1 MRHLQSDMPKRF
13 LPYLLALL
21 PLASVHAQQTQI
33 QYLSGTDKDHT
44 VKWKFHCSAGRKA
57 GKWTTI
63 PVPSNWELQ
72 GFGKYNYGH
81 AKDTAR
87 GKEVGQY
94 KYEFKVP
101 KTWDGKTVNIVFDG
115 AMTDTEVKINGQSAG
130 PIHQGSYYRFKYD
143 ITKLLK
149 PGKTNLLEATVA
161 KHSANESVNDAER
174 RGDFWLFG
182 GIFRPVFLEA
192 LPATH
197 ISRVA
202 VDAKADGSLRADVY
216 TQGSGA
222 DEVVGQLYTLD
233 GQKAGAEFRAAVAA
247 GATTRLQTSLSQ
259 ARLWT
264 PETPNLYR
272 VAFTLRKG
280 GQPVHSVDKR
290 IGFRTM
296 EVRERDGMYLN
307 GVKVKFKGV
316 NRHSF
321 WPSSGRVTSKA
332 LSILDVNLMRE
343 MNMNSVRMA
352 HYPPDDHFLAA
363 CDSLGLMVLDEIAGW
378 HGNYDTP
385 TGTKLTEEMV
395 RKDENHPSIVVWVN
409 GNEGG
414 HNFDLDPVLD
424 RMDLQK
430 RPVIHAWQVFR
441 GTDTQHYINY
451 DYGNGTHLQGHNV
464 VFPTEFLHGLY
475 DGGHGAGLEDYWE
488 QMWAHPRSAGGFLWD
503 FSDAGVVRT
512 DKGGILDTDGNHGAD
527 GILGP
532 YREKEGSFFTIK
544 EVWSPVFFERREI
557 TPAFDGTFRVQNRF
571 HFTDLNQCKFTW
583 KLAQLPGPGAKAASL
598 ATQTGTLTAPSIAP
612 GGTYGTL
619 RFEMPSKWQGFDV
632 LYITAQYPDG
642 REIYTWS
649 WPIARPSAVAQQL
662 VRLEAPGAAK
672 LTETDSLYSVAAN
685 GVELTFSR
693 RSGLLRQVRNAKG
706 LIPLSNG
713 PVLAEGE
720 TAFEGLSQR
729 QDGSNVVI
737 EAKFGKQSRYQSL
750 QWTVYP
756 SGWVKLTAKYFPKDY
771 DFQLAGLSFNYP
783 EKEVKGIQWRGD
795 GPYRV
800 WKDRLKGT
808 NLGVWTKAYNNTST
822 GEMEGTRGPEYPEFK
837 GYYSNF
843 YWLTLQTTGQPLTI
857 VCDQEDVYL
866 RLFTP
871 RFSATPY
878 NTAPAFPGGQL
889 SFMHGISA
897 IGTKSQ
903 KAENMGPMGK
913 TNMYYDYGKDPS
925 YAKEMTLY
933 FDFSGQQAPEKSV
946 GQR

>member
-1 MRHLQSDMPKRF
+1 MPKLLLF
-13 LPYLLALL
+13 LLALL
-21 PLASVHAQQTQI
+21 PLSLRAQTTETQF
-33 QYLSGTDKDHT
+33 LSGTGKDNT
-44 VKWKFHCSAGRKA
+44 VKWQFYCTAGQNS

-72 GFGKYNYGH
+72 GFGKYNYGF
-81 AKDTAR
+81 AKDSAR
-87 GKEVGQY
+87 GKEKGLY
-94 KYEFKVP
+94 KYKFKVP
-101 KTWDGKTVNIVFDG
+101 KSWEGKTVNIVFDG

-149 PGKTNLLEATVA
+149 FGKTNLLEATVA
-161 KHSANESVNDAER
+161 KHSANQSVNNAER
-174 RGDFWLFG
+174 DGDFWLFG

-192 LPATH
+192 LPTTH

-202 VDAKADGSLRADVY
+202 VDAKADGSLKADVY
-216 TQGSGA
+216 TQGTAA
-222 DEVVGQLYTLD
+222 DEVVGQLYTLA
-233 GQKAGAEFRAAVAA
+233 GQKVGSEFRSAVTS
-247 GATTRLQTSLSQ
+247 GNSATHLQTSLPSPQ
-259 ARLWT
+259 LWT

-272 VAFTLRKG
+272 VAFTLRQG
-280 GQPVHSVDKR
+280 GKPVHTVDKR
-290 IGFRTM
+290 IGFRTV
-296 EVRERDGMYLN
+296 ELREREGLYVN
-307 GVKVKFKGV
+307 GTKIKFKGV
-316 NRHSF
+316 CRHSF
-321 WPSSGRVTSKA
+321 WPTSGRTTSKA
-332 LSILDVNLMRE
+332 LSIADVSMMKD
-343 MNMNSVRMA
+343 MNMNAVRMS

-363 CDSLGLMVLDEIAGW
+363 CDSLGLFVLDEVAGW
-378 HGNYDTP
+378 HQAYDTP

-451 DYGNGTHLQGHNV
+451 DYGNGTHLHGHNI

-488 QMWAHPRSAGGFLWD
+488 QMWREPLSAGGFLWD
-503 FSDAGVVRT
+503 FADAAVVRT
-512 DKGGILDTDGNHGAD
+512 DKGGILDTDGDHGPD

-532 YREKEGSFFTIK
+532 YHEKEGSYYTIK

-557 TPAFDGTFRVQNRF
+557 TPAFDGTFRIQNRF
-571 HFTDLNQCKFTW
+571 HYTNLNQCTFTW
-583 KLAQLPGPGAKAASL
+583 KLAKLPTPGSKAAPV
-598 ATQTGTLTAPSIAP
+598 TKTGTVAAPSIAP
-612 GGTYGTL
+612 TEFGPL
-619 RFEMPSKWQGFDV
+619 KLALPADWQQHDV
-632 LYITAQYPDG
+632 LYITATDPTG

-649 WPIARPSAVAQQL
+649 WPITRPAQVAQRFVTMQ
-662 VRLEAPGAAK
+662 GASAA
-672 LTETDSLYSVAAN
+672 TVSESDSLYTVAAN
-685 GVELTFSR
+685 GVTLTFSR
-693 RSGLLRQVRNAKG
+693 KTGLLRQVRNAKG
-706 LIPLSNG
+706 IIPLSHG

-729 QDGSNVVI
+729 QEGQNVVI
-737 EAKFGKQSRYQSL
+737 DATFGKASRYQSL

-756 SGWVKLTAKYFPKDY
+756 SGWVRMTAKYFPADY

-783 EKEVKGIQWRGD
+783 EKEVRGIQWRGD

-800 WKDRLKGT
+800 WKDRMKGT
-808 NLGVWTKAYNNTST
+808 NLGVWTKDYNDTST
-822 GEMEGTRGPEYPEFK
+822 GEPDGTKPPVYPEFK

-871 RFSATPY
+871 RFGAKPY
-878 NTAPAFPGGQL
+878 NTAPPFPSGNL
-889 SFMHGISA
+889 SFMHGIPP

-903 KAENMGPMGK
+903 KPENMGPMGRP
-913 TNMYYDYGKDPS
+913 NMYYDYSKDPS
-925 YAKEMTLY
+925 YAKELTLY
-933 FDFSGQQAPEKSV
+933 FDFSGK
-946 GQR
+946 

>member
-1 MRHLQSDMPKRF
+1 MPK
-13 LPYLLALL
+13 LLLALL
-21 PLASVHAQQTQI
+21 FCLAASGLRAQGTETMF
-33 QYLSGTDKDHT
+33 LSGTDKDHT
-44 VKWKFHCSAGRKA
+44 KKWKFYCTAGRNS

-63 PVPSNWELQ
+63 PVPSNWEVQ

-81 AKDTAR
+81 DKDTAR
-87 GKEVGQY
+87 GKEKGLY
-94 KYEFKVP
+94 KYQFKVP
-101 KTWDGKTVNIVFDG
+101 TNWKGKTVNIVFDG
-115 AMTDTEVKINGQSAG
+115 SMTDTEVKINGQSAG
-130 PIHQGSYYRFKYD
+130 TVHQGSYYRFKYD
-143 ITKLLK
+143 ITKLLQY
-149 PGKTNLLEATVA
+149 GKTNLLEATVS

-174 RGDFWLFG
+174 RGDFWVFG

-192 LPATH
+192 LPTTH
-197 ISRVA
+197 INRVA
-202 VDAKADGSLRADVY
+202 VDAKADGSFEADVY
-216 TQGSGA
+216 VNGTAA

-233 GQKAGAEFRAAVAA
+233 GQKAGGEFKAAVAGGSA
-247 GATTRLQTSLSQ
+247 ATHLQTTLASPK
-259 ARLWT
+259 LWT
-264 PETPNLYR
+264 SEAPNLYR

-280 GQPVHSVDKR
+280 GQPMHTLDKR
-290 IGFRTM
+290 VGFRTV
-296 EVRERDGMYLN
+296 ELREREGFYVN
-307 GVKVKFKGV
+307 GTKIKFKGV
-316 NRHSF
+316 CRHSF
-321 WPSSGRVTSKA
+321 WPTSGRTTSKA
-332 LSILDVNLMRE
+332 LSIMDVNLMKD
-343 MNMNSVRMA
+343 MNMNAVRMS

-363 CDSLGLMVLDEIAGW
+363 CDSLGLFVLDEVAGW

-395 RKDENHPSIVVWVN
+395 VKDETHPSIVVWVN

-414 HNFDLDPVLD
+414 HNFDFDPVLD
-424 RMDLQK
+424 RLDLQK

-451 DYGNGTHLQGHNV
+451 DYGNGTHLNGHNV

-475 DGGHGAGLEDYWE
+475 DGGHGAGLQDYWE
-488 QMWAHPRSAGGFLWD
+488 QMWAHPLSAGGFLWD

-532 YREKEGSFFTIK
+532 YREKEGSYFTIK

-557 TPAFDGTFRVQNRF
+557 TPAFDGSFRVQNRF
-571 HFTDLNQCKFTW
+571 HFTNLNQCKFTW
-583 KLAQLPGPGAKAASL
+583 KLTQLPGPGSKAAPV
-598 ATQTGTLTAPSIAP
+598 TKTGTVAAPSVTP

-619 RFEMPSKWQGFDV
+619 QLALPPDWQRHDV
-632 LYITAQYPDG
+632 LYITAQDPAG
-642 REIYTWS
+642 RKIYTWS
-649 WPIARPSAVAQQL
+649 WPIARPAAVAQQL
-662 VRLEAPGAAK
+662 IRTEGPSAAK
-672 LTETDSLYSVAAN
+672 LTETDSLYNVAAN

-693 RSGLLRQVRNAKG
+693 NSGLLRQVRNAKG
-706 LIPLSNG
+706 IIPLTNG

-729 QDGSNVVI
+729 QDGQNVVI
-737 EAKFGKQSRYQSL
+737 EAKFNKTSRYQSL

-756 SGWVKLTAKYFPKDY
+756 SGWVRMSAKYFPKDY
-771 DFQLAGLSFNYP
+771 DFALAGLSFSYP
-783 EKEVKGIQWRGD
+783 EKEVRGAQWRGD

-800 WKDRLKGT
+800 WKDRMKGT
-808 NLGVWTKAYNNTST
+808 TLGVWDKAYNNTST
-822 GEMEGTRGPEYPEFK
+822 GEPNGTRGPEYPEFK

-843 YWLTLQTTGQPLTI
+843 YWLTLQTTGQPFTI

-871 RFSATPY
+871 RFSVTPY
-878 NTAPAFPGGQL
+878 NTAPAFPSGSI
-889 SFMHGISA
+889 SFMHGITP

-913 TNMYYDYGKDPS
+913 TNMYYDYSKDPS
-925 YAKEMTLY
+925 YAKEITLY
-933 FDFSGQQAPEKSV
+933 FDFTTKQPQAATV

>member
-1 MRHLQSDMPKRF
+1 MPKR
-13 LPYLLALL
+13 LLLALLALL
-21 PLASVHAQQTQI
+21 PLPLSLHAQQTETQF
-33 QYLSGTDKDHT
+33 LSGTDKDHT
-44 VKWKFHCSAGRKA
+44 KKWKFYCTAGRNS

-81 AKDTAR
+81 DKDPDR
-87 GKEVGQY
+87 GKEKGLY

-101 KTWDGKTVNIVFDG
+101 KTWDGKTINLVFDG
-115 AMTDTEVKINGQSAG
+115 SMSDTEVKINGQSAG
-130 PIHQGSYYRFKYD
+130 PMHQGSYYRFKYD

-149 PGKTNLLEATVA
+149 PGKTNLLEATVS

-197 ISRVA
+197 INRVA
-202 VDAKADGSLRADVY
+202 VDAKADGSFKADVY
-216 TQGSGA
+216 TQGNAA

-247 GATTRLQTSLSQ
+247 GGAATRLQTTLSQ
-259 ARLWT
+259 AKLWT
-264 PETPNLYR
+264 PESPNLYR

-280 GQPVHSVDKR
+280 GQPVHTVDKR
-290 IGFRTM
+290 IGFRTV
-296 EVRERDGMYLN
+296 ELRERDGIYVN
-307 GVKVKFKGV
+307 GAKVKFKGV

-321 WPSSGRVTSKA
+321 WPTSGRTTSKA
-332 LSILDVNLMRE
+332 LSILDVNLMKD
-343 MNMNSVRMA
+343 MNMNAVRMS

-363 CDSLGLMVLDEIAGW
+363 CDSLGLMVLDEVAGW
-378 HGNYDTP
+378 HANYDTP

-395 RKDENHPSIVVWVN
+395 VKDETHPSIVVWVN

-532 YREKEGSFFTIK
+532 YREKEGSYFTIK

-557 TPAFDGTFRVQNRF
+557 TPAFDGSFRVQNRF
-571 HFTDLNQCKFTW
+571 HYTNLNQCKFTW
-583 KLAQLPGPGAKAASL
+583 KLAQLPGPGSKAAPV
-598 ATQTGTLTAPSIAP
+598 TKTGTVTAPSVTP
-612 GGTYGTL
+612 NGTYGTL
-619 RFEMPSKWQGFDV
+619 KLDLPTDWQQHDV
-632 LYITAQYPDG
+632 LYITAQDPAG

-649 WPIARPSAVAQQL
+649 WPIARPEAVAKQL
-662 VRLEAPGAAK
+662 IRVDGPSAAR
-672 LTETDSLYSVAAN
+672 LTETDSLYTVSAN
-685 GVELTFSR
+685 GVELTFGRKSGVL
-693 RSGLLRQVRNAKG
+693 RSVRNAKG
-706 LIPLSNG
+706 VIPLTNG

-720 TAFEGLSQR
+720 TMFEGLTQR
-729 QDGSNVVI
+729 QDGQNVVI
-737 EAKFGKQSRYQSL
+737 EAKFAKKSRYQSL

-756 SGWVKLTAKYFPKDY
+756 SGWVRMSAKYFPKDY
-771 DFQLAGLSFNYP
+771 DFALAGLSFTYP
-783 EKEVKGIQWRGD
+783 EKEVRGAQWRGD

-800 WKDRLKGT
+800 WKDRIKGT
-808 NLGVWTKAYNNTST
+808 NLGVWTKGYNDTST

-843 YWLTLQTTGQPLTI
+843 YWLTLQTTGQPFTV

-878 NTAPAFPGGQL
+878 NTAPAFPSGSI
-889 SFMHGISA
+889 SFMHGITP

-913 TNMYYDYGKDPS
+913 TNMYYDYSKDPS
-925 YAKEMTLY
+925 YAKEITLY
-933 FDFSGQQAPEKSV
+933 FDFTGQQATPAAV
-946 GQR
+946 GKR

>member
-1 MRHLQSDMPKRF
+1 MPHVFTGFK
-13 LPYLLALL
+13 LAALL
-21 PLASVHAQQTQI
+21 VLLSFTRGQAQSTEKLM
-33 QYLSGTDKDHT
+33 LSGTGNDKT
-44 VKWKFHCSAGRKA
+44 VKWQFYCTAGRNS

-81 AKDTAR
+81 EKDTAR
-87 GKEVGQY
+87 GKEKGLY
-94 KYEFKVP
+94 KYQFKVP
-101 KTWDGKTVNIVFDG
+101 AKWRGKAVNIVFDG
-115 AMTDTEVKINGQSAG
+115 SMSDTEVKINGQSAG
-130 PIHQGSYYRFKYD
+130 LIHQGSYYRFKYD
-143 ITKLLK
+143 ISKLLK
-149 PGKTNLLEATVA
+149 YGKTNLLEATVA

-192 LPATH
+192 LPAAH

-202 VDAKADGSLRADVY
+202 LDAKADGSFKADVY
-216 TQGSGA
+216 TGGTAA

-233 GQKAGAEFRAAVAA
+233 GQKVGGEFRSPITAGNAAM
-247 GATTRLQTSLSQ
+247 RLQTTL
-259 ARLWT
+259 ATPKLWT
-264 PETPNLYR
+264 AETPNRYR
-272 VAFTLRKG
+272 VAMTLRKG
-280 GQPVHSVDKR
+280 GQPVHTVNQR
-290 IGFRTM
+290 FGFRTV
-296 EVRERDGMYLN
+296 ELREREGFYVN
-307 GVKVKFKGV
+307 GTKIKFKGV

-321 WPSSGRVTSKA
+321 WPTSGRTTSKA
-332 LSILDVNLMRE
+332 LSIMDVNLMKD
-343 MNMNSVRMA
+343 MNMNAVRMS
-352 HYPPDDHFLAA
+352 HYPPDDHFLEA
-363 CDSLGLMVLDEIAGW
+363 CDSLGLFVLDEVAGW
-378 HGNYDTP
+378 HANYDTP

-395 RKDENHPSIVVWVN
+395 VKDETHPSIVVWVN

-424 RMDLQK
+424 RLDLQK
-430 RPVIHAWQVFR
+430 RPVVHAWQVFR
-441 GTDTQHYINY
+441 GTDTQHYINF

-475 DGGHGAGLEDYWE
+475 DGGHGAGLQDYWE
-488 QMWAHPRSAGGFLWD
+488 QMWAHPLSAGGFLWD

-512 DKGGILDTDGNHGAD
+512 DRKGQLDTDGNHGAD

-532 YREKEGSFFTIK
+532 YREKEGSYFTIK

-557 TPAFDGTFRVQNRF
+557 TPAFDGSFRVQNRF
-571 HFTDLNQCKFTW
+571 HYTSLSECKFTW
-583 KLAQLPGPGAKAASL
+583 KLAQLPAPGRKAVAV
-598 ATQTGTLTAPSIAP
+598 TKTGSIAAPAVAP

-619 RFEMPSKWQGFDV
+619 QLALPADWARHDV
-632 LYITAQYPDG
+632 LYITAQDPSG

-649 WPIARPSAVAQQL
+649 WPIARPAAVAQQL
-662 VRLEAPGAAK
+662 VRTEGPAPAR
-672 LTETDSLYSVAAN
+672 LTETDSLYTVAAN

-693 RSGLLRQVRNAKG
+693 KAGVLRQVRNAKG
-706 LIPLSNG
+706 LIPLTNG

-729 QDGSNVVI
+729 QEGQNVVI
-737 EAKFGKQSRYQSL
+737 DAKFGKKSSYQSL

-756 SGWVKLTAKYFPKDY
+756 SGWVRMTAKYFPRDY
-771 DFQLAGLSFNYP
+771 DFALAGLSFSYP
-783 EKEVKGIQWRGD
+783 EKEVKGAQWRGD

-800 WKDRLKGT
+800 WKDRMKGT
-808 NLGVWTKAYNNTST
+808 TLGVWDKAYNNTST
-822 GEMEGTRGPEYPEFK
+822 GEPDGTRGPEYPEFK

-843 YWLTLQTTGQPLTI
+843 YWLTLQTTGQPFTV

-878 NTAPAFPGGQL
+878 NTAPAFPSGSI
-889 SFMHGISA
+889 SFMHGITP

-913 TNMYYDYGKDPS
+913 TNMYYDYSKDPS
-925 YAKEMTLY
+925 YAKEITLY
-933 FDFSGQQAPEKSV
+933 FDFTAKQATAATV
-946 GQR
+946 GKR

>member
-1 MRHLQSDMPKRF
+1 MSITSTASKF
-13 LPYLLALL
+13 VALL
-21 PLASVHAQQTQI
+21 LLLLPFTQLHAQGTETMF
-33 QYLSGTDKDHT
+33 LSGTDKDHT
-44 VKWKFHCSAGRKA
+44 KKWKFYCTAGRNS

-81 AKDTAR
+81 DKDTAR
-87 GKEVGQY
+87 GKEKGLY
-94 KYEFKVP
+94 KYQFKVP
-101 KTWDGKTVNIVFDG
+101 ASWKGKTVNIVFDG
-115 AMTDTEVKINGQSAG
+115 SMTDTEVKINGQSAG
-130 PIHQGSYYRFKYD
+130 AVHQGSYYRFKYD
-143 ITKLLK
+143 ITKLLQY
-149 PGKTNLLEATVA
+149 GKTNLLEANVS

-197 ISRVA
+197 INRVA
-202 VDAKADGSLRADVY
+202 VDAKADGSFKADVY
-216 TQGSGA
+216 VNGTSA
-222 DEVVGQLYTLD
+222 DEVIGQLYTLD
-233 GQKAGAEFRAAVAA
+233 GQKAGGEFKATVAGGAA
-247 GATTRLQTSLSQ
+247 TRLQTTLTSPK
-259 ARLWT
+259 LWT
-264 PETPNLYR
+264 PEAPNLYR
-272 VAFTLRKG
+272 VAFTLRKA
-280 GQPVHSVDKR
+280 GQPMHTLDKR
-290 IGFRTM
+290 VGFRTV
-296 EVRERDGMYLN
+296 ELREREGFYVN
-307 GVKVKFKGV
+307 GTKIKFKGV
-316 NRHSF
+316 CRHSF
-321 WPSSGRVTSKA
+321 WPTSGRTTSKA
-332 LSILDVNLMRE
+332 LSITDVNLMKD
-343 MNMNSVRMA
+343 MNMNAVRMS

-363 CDSLGLMVLDEIAGW
+363 CDSLGLFVLDEVAGW
-378 HGNYDTP
+378 HGNYDTL

-395 RKDENHPSIVVWVN
+395 VKDETHPSIVVWVN

-430 RPVIHAWQVFR
+430 RPIIHAWQVFR

-451 DYGNGTHLQGHNV
+451 DYGNGTHLNGHNV

-475 DGGHGAGLEDYWE
+475 DGGHGAGLQDYWE
-488 QMWAHPRSAGGFLWD
+488 QMWAHPLSAGGFLWD
-503 FSDAGVVRT
+503 FSDAGVVRA

-532 YREKEGSFFTIK
+532 YREKEGSYYTIK

-557 TPAFDGTFRVQNRF
+557 TPTFDGSFRVQNRF
-571 HFTDLNQCKFTW
+571 HFTNLNQCKFTW
-583 KLAQLPGPGAKAASL
+583 KLTQLPGPGSKAVPV
-598 ATQTGTLTAPSIAP
+598 TKTGTVAAPSVTP
-612 GGTYGTL
+612 NGTYGTL
-619 RFEMPSKWQGFDV
+619 QLALPTDWQQHDV
-632 LYITAQYPDG
+632 LYITAQDPAG

-649 WPIARPSAVAQQL
+649 WPIARPAAVAQQL
-662 VRLEAPGAAK
+662 IRTEGPSAAK
-672 LTETDSLYSVAAN
+672 LTETDSSYTVAAN

-693 RSGLLRQVRNAKG
+693 KSGLLRQVRNAKG
-706 LIPLSNG
+706 IIPLTNG

-729 QDGSNVVI
+729 QDGQNVVI
-737 EAKFGKQSRYQSL
+737 EAKFNKISRYQSL

-756 SGWVKLTAKYFPKDY
+756 SGWVRMSAKYFPKDY
-771 DFQLAGLSFNYP
+771 DFALAGLSFTYP
-783 EKEVKGIQWRGD
+783 EKEVRGAQWRGD

-800 WKDRLKGT
+800 WKDRMKGT
-808 NLGVWTKAYNNTST
+808 TLGVWNKAYNNTST
-822 GEMEGTRGPEYPEFK
+822 GETEGTRGPEYPEFK

-843 YWLTLQTTGQPLTI
+843 YWLTFQTTGQPFTI

-878 NTAPAFPGGQL
+878 NTAPAFPSGSI
-889 SFMHGISA
+889 SFMHGITP

-913 TNMYYDYGKDPS
+913 TNMYYDYSKDPS
-925 YAKEMTLY
+925 YAKEITLY
-933 FDFSGQQAPEKSV
+933 FDFTGQQATPAAV
-946 GQR
+946 GKR